1 MLKKAANQKTIKDQ
15 YNKLSERLAKSEE
28 DLDKLMAVSQ
38 IPSYQFVPDANIL
51 TNLLAAC
58 GDSEFWLNFKKAAPI
73 IFCTAVEQDIQLKQ
87 LRDMSFIE
95 ELLKTKSIIKM
106 MKDKVEK
113 GDADVDVV
121 EYSLATKMLET
132 KLSVLQALN
141 MNVEDTDNKITLNV
155 QGSTKAITIDLDKL
169 REAITV
175 VDRQVEENEAVA
187 TNAGGSFEN
196 MDDIDTEGITEEE
209 FLAKAVIKIGPILK
223 NKNKTFTKETFIRVF
238 KYTGDYAKL
247 KAKELKKTAQAD
259 RCVSF
264 GKDSKKY
271 LEALKKCVADEEQ
284 AFEKGSQ
291 EMFEKLSISPEQFE
305 KS

>member
-15 YNKLSERLAKSEE
+15 YNKLTERLSKSEE
-28 DLDKLMAVSQ
+28 DVDKLMAVSS

-73 IFCTAVEQDIQLKQ
+73 IFCTAVEHDTNLKQ

-132 KLSVLQALN
+132 KLAVL
-141 MNVEDTDNKITLNV
+141 
-155 QGSTKAITIDLDKL
+155 
-169 REAITV
+169 
-175 VDRQVEENEAVA
+175 
-187 TNAGGSFEN
+187 
-196 MDDIDTEGITEEE
+196 
-209 FLAKAVIKIGPILK
+209 
-223 NKNKTFTKETFIRVF
+223 
-238 KYTGDYAKL
+238 
-247 KAKELKKTAQAD
+247 
-259 RCVSF
+259 
-264 GKDSKKY
+264 
-271 LEALKKCVADEEQ
+271 
-284 AFEKGSQ
+284 
-291 EMFEKLSISPEQFE
+291 
-305 KS
+305 